1 MIYDLS
7 RVGCLT
13 LISSESC
20 NLNCKYCEI
29 AKAISKEKH
38 AAITCEISNSL
49 KSGQYF
55 KNILQIAERYN
66 IDLNKIK
73 ELEFWGQEPTLTLLE
88 VSQLFPIIYQSCP
101 NIEETTFSTNM
112 VDHIDN
118 IIEYV
123 KSIVN
128 TVEKDKKFTIR
139 IQFSYDGA
147 EYTKKNRG
155 IDGSI
160 IKNNILSCI
169 KQLNKLVL
177 NNVKV
182 RFVVHGVLS
191 SEIINNLISD
201 GNDAIINY
209 WLETD
214 NFIAECCK
222 IIDNPNL
229 YMLPHFGPSFA
240 VPYNGST
247 EDGKNLAHFIRR
259 TMNLNINTY
268 DKQATPWEAL
278 LQQSGHFLELLRNVS
293 DSYHQKMTINDVLYL
308 LFNQE
313 DHAVLKRFS
322 SAMLCGFGIGDLKVR
337 YDGTIIHCQNVVY
350 GLTEDELIDKTGL
363 RYDLQK
369 ALLKQKAYPNLLDD
383 KDNEA
388 VQKFLYKA
396 DIINKSSFL
405 HYFSI
410 NLNLMTL
417 LAGADQID
425 SSYKTDEEKMIRHA
439 FIISLI
445 TPCYDNSLQTT
456 ASGLGRYAGW
466 IRFLCNGYLDI
477 LDEELVF
484 PYERNER

>member
-1 MIYDLS
+1 
-7 RVGCLT
+7 
-13 LISSESC
+13 
-20 NLNCKYCEI
+20 
-29 AKAISKEKH
+29 
-38 AAITCEISNSL
+38 
-49 KSGQYF
+49 
-55 KNILQIAERYN
+55 
-66 IDLNKIK
+66 
-73 ELEFWGQEPTLTLLE
+73 
-88 VSQLFPIIYQSCP
+88 
-101 NIEETTFSTNM
+101 M

-268 DKQATPWEAL
+268 DKKDLISCTL
-278 LQQSGHFLELLRNVS
+278 DF
-293 DSYHQKMTINDVLYL
+293 
-308 LFNQE
+308 
-313 DHAVLKRFS
+313 
-322 SAMLCGFGIGDLKVR
+322 CDLKVNGIKD
-337 YDGTIIHCQNVVY
+337 YDKILTLTY
-350 GLTEDELIDKTGL
+350 GDYMKL
-363 RYDLQK
+363 
-369 ALLKQKAYPNLLDD
+369 PP
-383 KDNEA
+383 
-388 VQKFLYKA
+388 
-396 DIINKSSFL
+396 
-405 HYFSI
+405 
-410 NLNLMTL
+410 
-417 LAGADQID
+417 
-425 SSYKTDEEKMIRHA
+425 EEKRIGHH
-439 FIISLI
+439 FYKI
-445 TPCYDNSLQTT
+445 YKKD
-456 ASGLGRYAGW
+456 
-466 IRFLCNGYLDI
+466 
-477 LDEELVF
+477 
-484 PYERNER
+484 